1 MLNFYKPKSA
11 KGDKYMRKENEVI
24 GQILDFANSEDKVRA
39 VMMNGSRVNPNAPKD
54 IMQDYDIV
62 FFVKDIESL
71 SYKIDQ
77 SWINIFGEL
86 VIMQQNDFEDGS
98 YIFLMQFKDGVRIDL
113 SFQDIGKIE
122 GSIRED
128 TLSKIL
134 LNKDDIEL
142 KLPVPNDS
150 GYYVLKPSEKEF
162 DELLN
167 EAWWIQTYV
176 AKGIW
181 RDELPLVK
189 YMFDVILIDC
199 TRKLLSWYIGDRHEW
214 MINVGKSGKWFKR
227 YLSHEIYDD
236 FISIYPTIDYEEIW
250 ESLFR
255 AGKLIREI
263 GMSLAES
270 LEYSYPIKD
279 DINVTEYIKKIKE
292 LPRDATKFR

>member
-1 MLNFYKPKSA
+1 
-11 KGDKYMRKENEVI
+11 MRKENKVI
-24 GQILDFANSEDKVRA
+24 SQILAFANSEDRVRA
-39 VMMNGSRVNPNAPKD
+39 VMLNGSRVNPNAPKD

-113 SFQDIGKIE
+113 SFQDIGRIE
-122 GSIRED
+122 ESIRED

-142 KLPVPNDS
+142 KLSVPNDS
-150 GYYVLKPSEKEF
+150 GHYVSKPSKEEF
-162 DELLN
+162 DEVLN

-181 RDELPLVK
+181 RDELPLAK
-189 YMFDVILIDC
+189 HMFDVILIDC
-199 TRKLLSWYIGDRHEW
+199 IRKLLSWYIGDIHEW
-214 MINVGKSGKWFKR
+214 RINVGKSGKWFKR
-227 YLSHEIYDD
+227 YLSQELYND
-236 FISIYPTIDYEEIW
+236 FICIYPTIDYKEIW
-250 ESLFR
+250 EALFR
-255 AGKLIREI
+255 AGKFIRRI

-292 LPRDATKFR
+292 LPRDAREFR

>member
-1 MLNFYKPKSA
+1 
-11 KGDKYMRKENEVI
+11 MRKENEVI

>member
-1 MLNFYKPKSA
+1 
-11 KGDKYMRKENEVI
+11 MRKENEVMK
-24 GQILDFANSEDKVRA
+24 QILDFANSEDGVRA
-39 VMMNGSRVNPNAPKD
+39 VMLNGSRVNSNAPKD

-62 FFVKDIESL
+62 FFITNIEDL
-71 SYKIDQ
+71 SYKINQ

-113 SFQDIGKIE
+113 SFKDVKKIKE
-122 GSIRED
+122 IVRED

-142 KLPVPNDS
+142 KISAPNDN
-150 GYYVLKPSEKEF
+150 GYHVLKPSKKEF

-181 RDELPLVK
+181 RDELPLAK
-189 YMFDVILIDC
+189 YMFDVILMDC
-199 TRKLLSWYIGDRHEW
+199 IKTLLSWYIGEENEW
-214 MINVGKSGKWFKR
+214 NINVGKYGKWLKK
-227 YLSHEIYDD
+227 YLSDEIYND
-236 FISIYPTIDYEEIW
+236 FISIYPPIDYDKMW
-250 ESLFR
+250 ESLFI
-255 AGKLIREI
+255 AGRFIRRI
-263 GMSLAES
+263 GNLLAES
-270 LEYSYPIKD
+270 LEYSYPTKD

-292 LPRDATKFR
+292 LPRDAKEFS